1 MSLGCSRDNQE
12 PKIYKLFPKLDL
24 GKLTDI
30 SKVYLRLFE
39 SIYDNLS
46 NFGPTIK
53 EMRKSLSLYITS
65 LLRNV
70 DKEDVKYFSCEL
82 FLVDY
87 LREGDIL
94 EIGSELLLFC
104 SIVKSKEV
112 LVKNKPRYKL
122 SKILR
127 REDKVF
133 LPEESLSLL
142 LDKDINTR
150 SQVNKLYPDLNICG
164 IYYGYIE
171 YRLYYLL

>member
-82 FLVDY
+82 F
-87 LREGDIL
+87 
-94 EIGSELLLFC
+94 
-104 SIVKSKEV
+104 
-112 LVKNKPRYKL
+112 
-122 SKILR
+122 
-127 REDKVF
+127 
-133 LPEESLSLL
+133 
-142 LDKDINTR
+142 
-150 SQVNKLYPDLNICG
+150 
-164 IYYGYIE
+164 
-171 YRLYYLL
+171 